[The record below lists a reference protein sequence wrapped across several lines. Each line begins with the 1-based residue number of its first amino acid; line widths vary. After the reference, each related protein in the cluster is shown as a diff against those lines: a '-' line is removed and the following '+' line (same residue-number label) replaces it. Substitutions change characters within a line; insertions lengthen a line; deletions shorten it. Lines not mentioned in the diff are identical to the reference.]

1 MNMICRPRHLG
12 ARDFFMPSG
21 SSLYEN
27 PVRPTSV
34 HGGSRIFAQVAYRTV
49 REAQT
54 CPVVHTEG
62 LKLAALYP
70 ICWLAGGR
78 RPALIALRSLRTD
91 GAGYPPGIAA
101 IPSALPLALQAYPF
115 VVGRDA
121 VRGDGAGIMLD
132 NVIADEPTDVGAPIL
147 TPQGKLTRGA
157 EVRLQAAAAFTNG
170 LEFTEALTDAL
181 VAEECLE
188 RWQIDPAALP
198 QEASVP
204 DLLVI
209 APAEK
214 VAARLFQVVHRLGAS
229 AGTFI
234 SVHRISLFRIS
245 VLVQAAKG
253 TDSSLKHAVGQR

>member
-1 MNMICRPRHLG
+1 
-12 ARDFFMPSG
+12 
-21 SSLYEN
+21 
-27 PVRPTSV
+27 
-34 HGGSRIFAQVAYRTV
+34 
-49 REAQT
+49 
-54 CPVVHTEG
+54 
-62 LKLAALYP
+62 
-70 ICWLAGGR
+70 
-78 RPALIALRSLRTD
+78 
-91 GAGYPPGIAA
+91 
-101 IPSALPLALQAYPF
+101 LALQAYPF
-115 VVGRDA
+115 VVGRGAMPDA

-132 NVIADEPTDVGAPIL
+132 DVIADEPTDVGAPIL

-209 APAEK
+209 APAER
-214 VAARLFQVVHRLGAS
+214 VAARLFQVVRRLGAS

-245 VLVQAAKG
+245 VLVQGAKG